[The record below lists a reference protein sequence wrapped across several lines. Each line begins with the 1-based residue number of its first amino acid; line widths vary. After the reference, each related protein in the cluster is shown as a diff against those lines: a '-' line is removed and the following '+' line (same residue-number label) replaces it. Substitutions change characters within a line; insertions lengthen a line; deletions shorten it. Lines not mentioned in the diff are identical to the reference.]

1 MSQTSVGPYTLGKKL
16 GSGNFSVVRLATD
29 PEGRRWAAKIIDKA
43 RLRKENME
51 DQMLREVAIMRSLKH
66 RNIIEFHDLQETDT
80 QYCIVLEFVSGG
92 ELFEKIVAAK
102 RFNEPTARRYFQQLI
117 AGVHHCHSKGF
128 AHRDLKP
135 ENLLL
140 DANGMLKIS
149 DFGFSSDS
157 NQTPEN
163 GASMGTPNYIAP
175 ESLVSLDCNI
185 FIADIW
191 SCGVILYVMLAGKL
205 PFEDRNPKSLLEKV
219 KRGEYAM
226 VRQVSDSARDL
237 ISRILVVDP
246 EKRITLEGILS
257 HPWFTVGWDPKCL
270 EGTS

>member
-1 MSQTSVGPYTLGKKL
+1 MSPTVRLGEYTLGKKL
-16 GSGNFSVVRLATD
+16 GSGNFSVVHLATD

-66 RNIIEFHDLQETDT
+66 RNIIDLHD
-80 QYCIVLEFVSGG
+80 VLESTNHYYLVMEFVSGG

-149 DFGFSSDS
+149 DFGLGNRQQDVLLH
-157 NQTPEN
+157 TVC
-163 GASMGTPNYIAP
+163 GTPNYVAP
-175 ESLVSLDCNI
+175 EVLVERGYNGLS
-185 FIADIW
+185 ADIW

-205 PFEDRNPKSLLEKV
+205 PFEDRNMKQLLFRIE
-219 KRGEYAM
+219 RGEYAM